1 MVNNAQQE
9 LIEAPL
15 TARAGDKMGR
25 DLFSTSHSVP
35 GHHWPWAF
43 FSLLQN
49 VLVRGISILIVR
61 SITPRTKEQMMKL
74 PRYGGF
80 SAKLH
85 SKNMMMP
92 MVLHL
97 GFMPSHF
104 AVQ

>member
-15 TARAGDKMGR
+15 TARAGEKMGR
-25 DLFSTSHSVP
+25 DPFSTRHSVP

-61 SITPRTKEQMMKL
+61 SITPPDKGTNDEVAKIWRF
-74 PRYGGF
+74 F
-80 SAKLH
+80 SKIA
-85 SKNMMMP
+85 
-92 MVLHL
+92 
-97 GFMPSHF
+97 F
-104 AVQ
+104 